1 MKYSFNF
8 IYSANGTLKS
18 TSNTDN
24 SDFSVEIKEND
35 NITELTVKPNTEIQF
50 TKFAMKIPY
59 RFNSAQRIFTNGY
72 QS

>member
-18 TSNTDN
+18 TDNTDN

-35 NITELTVKPNTEIQF
+35 NITT
-50 TKFAMKIPY
+50 Y
-59 RFNSAQRIFTNGY
+59 S
-72 QS
+72 